1 LTVSAAPAAFLADLR
16 ASVAEWCATVS
27 SLSPASC
34 SHGPVDAVSCAWY
47 HGIWP
52 FLREVDMV
60 SSPTWHHDF
69 YRTWLPRDA
78 GGPVLVSGAA
88 DFSMVAYAIEAG
100 AEPVVLD
107 QCRTPLD
114 ASEWYA
120 RRAGARLTTRQADLL
135 RDDLGVADAAVIV
148 SDALL
153 TRFAPADA
161 AIVAKKWF
169 GALAPGGRVV
179 TTVRIHSGSAF
190 DADGEARGRA
200 QFAERLRRKL
210 DAHHHKI
217 GTADLVVAA
226 GVYADKMTSANL
238 GSAGSIRRVFEAA
251 GFTIV
256 HEELAVVRGEFAPTR
271 YLRLVAERPA

>member
-1 LTVSAAPAAFLADLR
+1 MSSAPAFLAELR

-47 HGIWP
+47 HGVWP

-69 YRTWLPRDA
+69 YRTWLPRDP
-78 GGPVLVSGAA
+78 GGRVLVSGTA

-100 AEPVVLD
+100 GEVIVLD

-120 RRAGARLTTRQADLL
+120 RRAGVPLTARQGDLL
-135 RDDLGVADAAVIV
+135 RDDLPVTDATVIV

-169 GALAPGGRVV
+169 AALAPGGRVV
-179 TTVRIHSGSAF
+179 TTVRIHSGSEF
-190 DADGEARGRA
+190 DATGEARGRA
-200 QFAERLRRKL
+200 RFAERFRQRLDGSAAHGKL
-210 DAHHHKI
+210 
-217 GTADLVVAA
+217 GTADLVAAA

-238 GSAGSIRRVFEAA
+238 GSEESIRRLFEAA

-256 HEELAVVRGEFAPTR
+256 HEAIAVVPGEFAPTR